1 MKCLLVFLALLELG
15 SGLPKIFSIY
25 GHTTPSPSEPDI
37 FNSDILCREMK
48 SAMQH
53 LITGGVLECGG
64 LAEENS
70 VPEEVLKFC
79 SYSGSSFIRECF
91 SRPTPHECLMEVKE
105 TMDRSDGYEACWCH
119 SKVEAFKS
127 FFAASYLLCADDVS
141 SYERD
146 GKILGTGMF
155 NLDLPTKL
163 QESFGAFARTMTEK
177 LFTPDTT
184 TTTTTTTT
192 ASPSGSGNCQNPS
205 PKSPKSNSKGLGLG
219 VILFCS

>member
-1 MKCLLVFLALLELG
+1 MKCLLVLLALLELG
-15 SGLPKIFSIY
+15 SGFPKIFSIY

-53 LITGGVLECGG
+53 LILGGVLECGG
-64 LAEENS
+64 LAEEKS

-79 SYSGSSFIRECF
+79 SYSGSSFIRDCF

-119 SKVEAFKS
+119 AKFEAFRS
-127 FFAASYLLCADDVS
+127 FFAVSYLLCADDVS

-146 GKILGTGMF
+146 GKMF

-219 VILFCS
+219 VTLFCS

>member
-1 MKCLLVFLALLELG
+1 MKWLLVFLALLELG
-15 SGLPKIFSIY
+15 SCFPKIFSIY
-25 GHTTPSPSEPDI
+25 GHTTPSPPEPDI

-48 SAMQH
+48 TAMQH

-79 SYSGSSFIRECF
+79 SYSGSAFIRDCF

-127 FFAASYLLCADDVS
+127 FFAVSYLLCADDVS

-146 GKILGTGMF
+146 GKMF

-163 QESFGAFARTMTEK
+163 QESFGTFAITMTEK
-177 LFTPDTT
+177 LFAPETT
-184 TTTTTTTT
+184 STTTTTT
-192 ASPSGSGNCQNPS
+192 ASSSGSGNISCCE
-205 PKSPKSNSKGLGLG
+205 
-219 VILFCS
+219 V